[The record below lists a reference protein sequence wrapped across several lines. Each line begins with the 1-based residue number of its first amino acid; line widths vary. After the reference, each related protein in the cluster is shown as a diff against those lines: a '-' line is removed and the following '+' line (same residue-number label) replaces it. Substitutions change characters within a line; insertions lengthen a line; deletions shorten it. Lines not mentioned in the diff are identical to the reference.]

1 MRSVSHIHSLYVM
14 MTEMTQEDIPIIW
27 KKPHKSSDLVHI
39 HALSILLDR
48 FVKRYQKRLDIRS
61 IMIDMETPKNATGI
75 SDHLFIIK
83 LHLELKSGRLLMAES
98 KSENI
103 RYAMKNITS
112 EMDNQSRSTD
122 RQKHRDS
129 SRKQGSGNN

>member
-1 MRSVSHIHSLYVM
+1 M
-14 MTEMTQEDIPIIW
+14 MTEMAQTSKYQSSAEEDIPIIW
-27 KKPHKSSDLVHI
+27 KKPHKSSDLLHI
-39 HALSILLDR
+39 HALSILLDQ

-75 SDHLFIIK
+75 PDHLFIIK

-129 SRKQGSGNN
+129 SRKQG